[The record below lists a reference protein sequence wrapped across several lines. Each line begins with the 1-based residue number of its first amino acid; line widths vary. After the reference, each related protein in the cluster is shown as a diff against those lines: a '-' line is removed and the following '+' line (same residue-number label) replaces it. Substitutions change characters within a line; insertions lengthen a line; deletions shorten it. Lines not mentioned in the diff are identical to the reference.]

1 MDAIAG
7 LSEINSGHHQYPQPV
22 GNAIPVEN
30 LKSIETSSP
39 GYGPVNPPRPT
50 PSQAASDKF
59 RPPSTFLYG
68 FKPMTTTESVA
79 LSGSSRPINYYSPPP
94 PLPPSPPPV
103 AQVESV
109 ASVKYKPAYKPARKP
124 KHFVLEA
131 ISSLL
136 EPITQ
141 TLTNLLR
148 G

>member
-1 MDAIAG
+1 MNC
-7 LSEINSGHHQYPQPV
+7 LEL
-22 GNAIPVEN
+22 EE
-30 LKSIETSSP
+30 L
-39 GYGPVNPPRPT
+39 YG
-50 PSQAASDKF
+50 SDKF

-79 LSGSSRPINYYSPPP
+79 LSGSSIPINYYSA
-94 PLPPSPPPV
+94 PSPA
-103 AQVESV
+103 AQVQSG
-109 ASVKYKPAYKPARKP
+109 APVKYKPAYKPRRKP
-124 KHFVLEA
+124 KNLVLEA